1 MSQYVL
7 SSTQRKTLEKV
18 IRQARDVAEAGA
30 RDAIRRL
37 GIEDSRAPAHLD
49 EKAKK
54 LRVRLRAH
62 ARALGDVFDRTIEQ
76 QAVKHLIEATA
87 YAHWHRMLFARFL
100 AERDLLQHP
109 THGAAVTLSDCEELA
124 ETEGLADGWA
134 VAERYAAAMLP
145 AVFLPEDP
153 VWALVFAPEHAQ
165 ELQEL
170 VKKLDKE
177 IFLASDSLGWTYQ
190 FWRAAEKDA
199 VNAAGGKIGANE
211 LPAVTQLFT
220 EPYMVHFLLHNTLGA
235 WWAGKVLTKNP
246 KLANEA
252 PDELSLRAACKVSDI
267 NWDMLRF
274 VKDQSTGSWR
284 PAAGIYEG
292 WPKQTKELTVL
303 DPCCG
308 SGHFLTEALPIL
320 AALRQAEEGLTPAAA
335 IAAVLQD
342 NLFGLELDG
351 RCVQIASFAVALNAW
366 RIGGWQAL
374 PLPHIAWVGSPPP
387 LPRVGFIALA
397 NGNKALAGSMG
408 VLHDLFSQAPLLGS
422 LIDPSSGQYENLFNA
437 ADFKQLEGVFDALVQ
452 KLKNAE
458 PERAEGAIAAR
469 GMADAAHILNRKYSL
484 QITNVPFLSRVRHGA
499 ELANYLSRA
508 YPAAKSD
515 LSTAMLSRMLKLA
528 MNEGAIASVSP
539 QNWIYQ
545 SYYKKFRKEM
555 LDKATI
561 NVIAALGSGAFET
574 ISGEV
579 VNAVL
584 TIVQKSVPSF
594 AESKYAALDANE
606 PNSPD
611 AKAQSINAD
620 MPLLLNQSDQLKNP
634 EFKISTQDIGGGSL
648 LNKVASFNLGICTG
662 DYERFGRKYW
672 EQLIDGKKWRFQQT
686 TIKKTEEYKGFENAL
701 LWEEGDG
708 SLREFIS
715 ERLGGTVGSWIRGK
729 EAWEKDGILVS
740 AMGDLPVSL
749 YRGELYDSN
758 SVVLIPHE
766 PQNLPAIWAFVSSD
780 LFRVS
785 VRKVSR
791 SLKVQGDLVNV
802 PFDIDHWQKI
812 ALEKYPDGLPEL
824 YSEDPTQ
831 WIFHGHPA
839 KAEKGTSLHV
849 ALARFSGYQWP
860 AENDKVMNL
869 SSESRRWISEAEK
882 LPTADADGI
891 LCLPT
896 VTGERSLADRL
907 REYLAAAFEN
917 DWSDAKERELIA
929 EADARFE
936 SRPSRD
942 SSLEAW
948 LRDRAFR
955 QHCKLFHDRPF
966 LWQVWDGTKDGF
978 SAFVHYHRFN
988 RTTLEKLTYTILGDW
1003 LSRAKAEGNTARIER
1018 GRELQQTLE
1027 KILTGEPPYDIF
1039 VRWKPL
1045 ERQPFGWEPD
1055 LDDGVRMNI
1064 RPFVEAN
1071 ILRDKPNIKWTKDRG
1086 TDVPSAPWYGVHNGE
1101 RINDH
1106 HTTLEEKRA
1115 ARENA
1120 AQGTR
1125 RAAT

>member
-1 MSQYVL
+1 MSQHVL
-7 SSTQRKTLEKV
+7 ASTQRKTLERV

-30 RDAIRRL
+30 RDAIRRF
-37 GIEDSRAPAHLD
+37 GIEDSRAPSHLD

-62 ARALGDVFDRTIEQ
+62 ARALGDVFDRTNER

-109 THGAAVTLSDCEELA
+109 THGAVVTLSDCEELA
-124 ETEGLADGWA
+124 ETEGLTDGWA

-153 VWALVFAPEHAQ
+153 VLALVFAPEHAQ

-220 EPYMVHFLLHNTLGA
+220 EPYMVRFLLHNTLGA
-235 WWAGKVLTKNP
+235 WWAGKVLAKNS
-246 KLANEA
+246 KLATDADDEA
-252 PDELSLRAACKVSDI
+252 ALRAACQVSDI

-274 VKDQSTGSWR
+274 IKDEATGSWR
-284 PAAGIYEG
+284 PAAGAYEG
-292 WPKQTKELTVL
+292 WPKQAKELTVL

-320 AALRQAEEGLTPAAA
+320 AALRQAEEGLAPAAA

-366 RIGGWQAL
+366 RVGGWQAL

-387 LPRVGFIALA
+387 LPRAEFVALA
-397 NGNKALAGSMG
+397 NGNKTLAESMG
-408 VLHDLFSQAPLLGS
+408 VLHDLFSQAPILGS
-422 LIDPSSGQYENLFNA
+422 LIDPSSGQYENLFKA
-437 ADFKQLEGVFDALVQ
+437 AEFKELEGVFETLVQ
-452 KLKNAE
+452 KLKDAE

-469 GMADAAHILNRKYSL
+469 GMADAATILGQKYTL
-484 QITNVPFLSRVRHGA
+484 QITNVPFLGYRKQDQKLSSYISKYFSNA
-499 ELANYLSRA
+499 KADLA
-508 YPAAKSD
+508 
-515 LSTAMLSRMLKLA
+515 TAMLSRLQSLSA
-528 MNEGAIASVSP
+528 PGGNVTVVTP
-539 QNWIYQ
+539 HNWLFSS
-545 SYYKKFRKEM
+545 SYLGFRKD
-555 LDKATI
+555 LLVKKTW
-561 NVIAALGSGAFET
+561 NLIAKLGSGAFET
-574 ISGEV
+574 ITGEI
-579 VNAVL
+579 VNVSLLSFINNLPLEENNIAIIDVSDCKSPSEKSIGLNKISMKSISQVAQLNNPDARVL
-584 TIVQKSVPSF
+584 LDDLGQHPILEKIASSF
-594 AESKYAALDANE
+594 AGIQNGDGPRFLRNFWEIGKLKPRWWYINLAVDVPCLFGGLHTVIDYDRENGHLREAREIRRSKLHD
-606 PNSPD
+606 
-611 AKAQSINAD
+611 
-620 MPLLLNQSDQLKNP
+620 SDQRGN
-634 EFKISTQDIGGGSL
+634 Q
-648 LNKVASFNLGICTG
+648 A
-662 DYERFGRKYW
+662 W
-672 EQLIDGKKWRFQQT
+672 GK
-686 TIKKTEEYKGFENAL
+686 
-701 LWEEGDG
+701 
-708 SLREFIS
+708 
-715 ERLGGTVGSWIRGK
+715 RGVF
-729 EAWEKDGILVS
+729 VS
-740 AMGDLPVSL
+740 RMGDLPSTF
-749 YRGELYDSN
+749 YTGELFDQN
-758 SVVLIPHE
+758 GAVILPKDEGHVLPI
-766 PQNLPAIWAFVSSD
+766 LCYCLSD
-780 LFRVS
+780 QYAVD
-785 VRKVSR
+785 VRKIDNKLNVTNATLAKVSF
-791 SLKVQGDLVNV
+791 DLSYWREV
-802 PFDIDHWQKI
+802 
-812 ALEKYPDGLPEL
+812 AAEKFPNGLPEP

-839 KAEKGTSLHV
+839 KAEPGTSLHV
-849 ALARFSGYQWP
+849 ALARFSGYRWP
-860 AENDKVMNL
+860 AENDKSMNL
-869 SSESRRWISEAEK
+869 SVEAREWIAQAEK
-882 LPTADADGI
+882 LPPADADGI

-907 REYLAAAFEN
+907 RAYLASAFGN

-936 SRPSRD
+936 NKQPKD
-942 SSLEAW
+942 SSLEGW

-966 LWQVWDGTKDGF
+966 LWQIWDGTKDGF
-978 SAFVHYHRFN
+978 STFVHYHRFN
-988 RTTLEKLTYTILGDW
+988 HATLEKLTYTVLGDW
-1003 LSRAKAEGNTARIER
+1003 LSRAKAEGNIPRAEK
-1018 GRELQQTLE
+1018 GRELQQALE
-1027 KILTGEPPYDIF
+1027 KILAGESPYDIF

-1045 ERQPFGWEPD
+1045 AHQPLGWEPD

-1064 RPFVEAN
+1064 RPFIEAD

-1086 TDVPSAPWYGVHNGE
+1086 TDVTSAPWFDIHNGE

-1106 HTTLEEKRA
+1106 HTTLAEKRA

-1120 AQGTR
+1120 AQGIR